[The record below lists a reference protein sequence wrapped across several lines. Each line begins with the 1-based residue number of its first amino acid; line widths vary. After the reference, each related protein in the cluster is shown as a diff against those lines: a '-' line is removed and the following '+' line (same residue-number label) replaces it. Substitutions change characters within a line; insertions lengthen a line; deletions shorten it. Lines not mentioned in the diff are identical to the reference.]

1 MKLVINTLAIIF
13 ALAVAN
19 ACSGSDWGRFRGP
32 NASGVVTG
40 KKIPTTFG
48 KEEVIWEVPVLGEG
62 NSSPII
68 GGLNVYV
75 TAAQFNSETKKG
87 VRTLSAFSLHT
98 GELVWKY
105 EAPFTTYKTNKRN
118 GFASSTPCADTQ
130 GVYVFWQSEEGSVL
144 LAFDHDGKER
154 WQYDV
159 GQFGAGTG
167 AATSPIVH
175 EGRVLLSHDNEKYE
189 SFLLAVSSESG
200 TREWQTI
207 RKTQRTGYA
216 TPAVFQTEKGGT
228 QIIFSHSYQ
237 GMVGVDFETGKI
249 VWQNIVFGDHNQRAV
264 GSPVIAGDQVIAASG
279 FTNGVRTLVSLKPD
293 DVNDSHEAIEHFR
306 TTRNV
311 PHCPTP
317 IALDGRLYCW
327 TDRGILSCLDLKTGQ
342 QKWLARI
349 GGEFFCSPVAVGNRI
364 LSIDRNGSVVV
375 VAAGDRYQELGR
387 SELDAGVM
395 ATPALNKDAIVIR
408 TDTGLLR
415 YNLESD

>member
-1 MKLVINTLAIIF
+1 MF
-13 ALAVAN
+13 ALALTN
-19 ACSGSDWGRFRGP
+19 ASSGSDWGRFRGP

-40 KKIPTTFG
+40 KNIPATFG
-48 KEEVIWEVPVLGEG
+48 KEDVIWEVPVLGEG

-98 GELVWKY
+98 GELEWKY

-118 GFASSTPCADTQ
+118 GFASSTPCADAQ

-207 RKTQRTGYA
+207 
-216 TPAVFQTEKGGT
+216 
-228 QIIFSHSYQ
+228 
-237 GMVGVDFETGKI
+237 
-249 VWQNIVFGDHNQRAV
+249 
-264 GSPVIAGDQVIAASG
+264 
-279 FTNGVRTLVSLKPD
+279 
-293 DVNDSHEAIEHFR
+293 
-306 TTRNV
+306 
-311 PHCPTP
+311 
-317 IALDGRLYCW
+317 
-327 TDRGILSCLDLKTGQ
+327 
-342 QKWLARI
+342 
-349 GGEFFCSPVAVGNRI
+349 
-364 LSIDRNGSVVV
+364 
-375 VAAGDRYQELGR
+375 
-387 SELDAGVM
+387 
-395 ATPALNKDAIVIR
+395 
-408 TDTGLLR
+408 
-415 YNLESD
+415 